1 MHAWGDVAPIYSV
14 RFGVVNTSAGGTV
27 VVYTVPA
34 GYVAV
39 LRDVDAYFPSG
50 LGPQLFLQDGSVPIS
65 FALLAPTAVPGSVQW
80 HGRQVFTA
88 GEEIAVNLTATPI
101 RALLSG
107 YLLTV

>member
-1 MHAWGDVAPIYSV
+1 MAAIYSI
-14 RFGVVNTSAGGTV
+14 RFGVVNTSAGGTT

-34 GYVAV
+34 GYVAI

-50 LGPQLFLQDGSVPIS
+50 LGPQLFLQDGSIPLS

-80 HGRQVFTA
+80 RGRQVFA
-88 GEEIAVNLTATPI
+88 SGQEIAVNTSATAV